1 LYGLKQSPAEWAD
14 VIKNHLLEF
23 GFTRSLSDAG
33 LYVWDRDGIY
43 CVLCLYVDDMFGGC
57 SDQAFIERLYSSLQG
72 QFEMTRKSK
81 LDYVL
86 GMEVDSDADGNMLVH
101 QNKYIH
107 DVLSR
112 HKIVRKRSL
121 PMAPDF
127 VAKSDEGEVDP
138 LRRQQYQ
145 TVVGA
150 LLWIS
155 RCTRPDISTAV
166 GILCRYMHNP
176 SQRHMDAA
184 HGVLEYL
191 NNTTHYKLRFT
202 RYDRESSQSTL
213 SPKVKHI
220 YTRESSLLAYSD
232 SDYAGDLDTRHSTS
246 GMITFFGHCPISW
259 SSTKQNLVSTSTTE
273 AEYVALSSMAKEI
286 IYLQQVCESASFK
299 QNKTR
304 IYADNQA
311 ANFISKNA
319 KTSARTKHFDVRLHH
334 IRELS
339 ERQQILITDIETKE
353 NVADLFTKPVTIVVL
368 RHLISKFMQT
378 TK

>member
-1 LYGLKQSPAEWAD
+1 
-14 VIKNHLLEF
+14 
-23 GFTRSLSDAG
+23 
-33 LYVWDRDGIY
+33 
-43 CVLCLYVDDMFGGC
+43 
-57 SDQAFIERLYSSLQG
+57 
-72 QFEMTRKSK
+72 
-81 LDYVL
+81 
-86 GMEVDSDADGNMLVH
+86 
-101 QNKYIH
+101 
-107 DVLSR
+107 
-112 HKIVRKRSL
+112 
-121 PMAPDF
+121 
-127 VAKSDEGEVDP
+127 
-138 LRRQQYQ
+138 
-145 TVVGA
+145 
-150 LLWIS
+150 
-155 RCTRPDISTAV
+155 
-166 GILCRYMHNP
+166 
-176 SQRHMDAA
+176 
-184 HGVLEYL
+184 
-191 NNTTHYKLRFT
+191 
-202 RYDRESSQSTL
+202 
-213 SPKVKHI
+213 
-220 YTRESSLLAYSD
+220 
-232 SDYAGDLDTRHSTS
+232 
-246 GMITFFGHCPISW
+246 MITFFGHCPISW